1 MPADA
6 RPTTT
11 SLQIVR
17 VDQGGVNERIL
28 AREAKVDY
36 RRIEAASL
44 KMPACFTSA
53 EGKRLFVRMFA
64 TLQLNA
70 HFISVI
76 ARTRLEGEDVA
87 RVESALRERIDA
99 VSAALDKAIDGAEA
113 LFKVHGITRVATYD
127 TQALHVEVGVL
138 SSSGRRYLEV
148 LGKLDQLM
156 PMLQTLEIHEVI
168 TTREVDK
175 QRALVKRQVR
185 GVATTARNFA
195 SGLRRRMN
203 EAASGGADAAE
214 VDRDET
220 AQAPAM
226 PPADSDAM
234 DSPVEN
240 EVLAEASA
248 VVDDGLVVEAASP
261 TKLG

>member
-6 RPTTT
+6 KPTTT

-70 HFISVI
+70 HFVSVI
-76 ARTRLEGEDVA
+76 ARTRLDGEDIA

-127 TQALHVEVGVL
+127 TQALQVEVGVL

-175 QRALVKRQVR
+175 QRAFLKRQVR
-185 GVATTARNFA
+185 GVATAARNFA

-203 EAASGGADAAE
+203 EAGSGGADAAE
-214 VDRDET
+214 VVRDGT
-220 AQAPAM
+220 AQAPTS
-226 PPADSDAM
+226 PPVGGDILDGPPDA
-234 DSPVEN
+234 PE
-240 EVLAEASA
+240 LAEAGA
-248 VVDDGLVVEAASP
+248 VVDDVLVLDAVSSTDP
-261 TKLG
+261 G